1 MVTGAVNKTVQTLNV
16 KDIAGMNQSGEQKV
30 YSYFLFIF
38 LRNLFICIIY
48 YANLFTPFNAFINYL
63 TSFYVTLTQ

>member
-38 LRNLFICIIY
+38 SRKPFYLY
-48 YANLFTPFNAFINYL
+48 YLLCQFVYA
-63 TSFYVTLTQ
+63 V